1 MKFYKYLAVSAVA
14 HLVFFAL
21 FYSLILV
28 WKNSSLSAIDI
39 DLTGSS
45 LLLRP
50 FKSMEKTPATYN
62 PANDWFVGAAVKRAV
77 VLQLTKTAV
86 PEDKSVYECP
96 PPCPQN
102 PSDWA
107 DSGSLSR
114 RPVWAQGMIT
124 EDDYPQDVRQQGKE
138 GSVKVEVLI
147 DAEGLVRDVKVLQS
161 NDSRFTALVTE
172 KLKKAKF
179 EPALDKSG
187 RPAAVR
193 MVLPIVFELR

>member
-1 MKFYKYLAVSAVA
+1 MKFYKYMAVSALGHVI
-14 HLVFFAL
+14 FFAL
-21 FYSLILV
+21 FYSLVLL
-28 WKNSSLSAIDI
+28 WKNSALSVIDI

-50 FKSMEKTPATYN
+50 FKSAEKMPVVYN
-62 PANDWFVGAAVKRAV
+62 PANDWFIGDNVKRVIAV
-77 VLQLTKTAV
+77 QTAKTPV

-96 PPCPQN
+96 PPCPTN
-102 PSDWA
+102 PSDWI

-147 DAEGLVRDVKVLQS
+147 DAQGTVRDVKILQS
-161 NDSRFTALVTE
+161 NDSRFTELVTE
-172 KLKKAKF
+172 KLKKARF
-179 EPALDKSG
+179 EPALDKTG